1 MNARRA
7 IRAFLLVAATSAFVF
22 CAAGPPP
29 RDIAEARL
37 ALQDAKNAG
46 ADQRA
51 TREYD
56 AAVAHYNVAESTWEK
71 QKDAVASAHWAR
83 LAQAEARQAQ
93 YVAEA
98 AAAQDL
104 VTRETD
110 RRQRAELAVREAEIA
125 MLQARARTEA
135 EKRAAEIEAR
145 AAEERRRTEEE
156 LVRRQAEA
164 QERERVRSE
173 TEARLAAERAKADQ
187 EAAARTQAEKER
199 VAAELEKMKADLE
212 ATRKAAEDAQK
223 AAEQQRQQLEE
234 QRKAEEARQAELSRV
249 REAQQKA
256 EDALKTTL
264 SQLAQVQESARGLI
278 VTLPG
283 SIYFDVNKTEVKP
296 AMRERLSQIARA
308 LATVPDR
315 HVLVEGHTDSTGG
328 DDYNLKLSRLRAE
341 SVRSILVA
349 GGVSPDRIES
359 QGYGKTRPVASNAS
373 ASGRAQNRRVEIV
386 LQGGTSAAPAAK

>member
-1 MNARRA
+1 MKTHGILRVVLPAA
-7 IRAFLLVAATSAFVF
+7 GLAAFLS
-22 CAAGPPP
+22 CSAGPPP

-56 AAVAHYNVAESTWEK
+56 AAVAHFNVAQSSWSS
-71 QKDAVASAHWAR
+71 QKDAVAAAHWAR

-98 AAAQDL
+98 ATAQEM
-104 VTRETD
+104 VTRETE

-135 EKRAAEIEAR
+135 ERRAAEIEAQ
-145 AAEERRRTEEE
+145 AAEERSRTEAE
-156 LVRRQAEA
+156 LARREAEA
-164 QERERVRSE
+164 SDRERERAES
-173 TEARLAAERAKADQ
+173 EARLAAERARGEQ
-187 EAAARTQAEKER
+187 EAAARTEADRQR
-199 VAAELEKMKADLE
+199 IAAEIEKMKVELE

-223 AAEQQRQQLEE
+223 AAALERQRLED
-234 QRKAEEARQAELSRV
+234 QRKAEEARVAELAKA
-249 REAQQKA
+249 RESQQRA
-256 EDALKTTL
+256 EDELKATL
-264 SQLAQVQESARGLI
+264 SQLAQVRQEARGLI

-296 AMRERLSQIARA
+296 AMRDRLAQIAKA

-315 HVLVEGHTDSTGG
+315 HVLVEGHTDSTGA
-328 DDYNLKLSRLRAE
+328 DEYNLKLSRLRAE

-373 ASGRAQNRRVEIV
+373 AAGKAQNRRVEIV
-386 LQGGTSAAPAAK
+386 LQGGAVAKPG